1 MVAACVCGSP
11 PAALPHRQ
19 ELARLTAHLQPPSVF
34 TCGAPHWQPPS
45 VPAQFLLAHQGSRA
59 LMSEANATNARRE
72 SPWRLPIVTDTIP
85 PDIRPGKLCGLS
97 WHSDGH
103 LPYIALQPPTAASLI
118 SEVTCLYFFGRTN
131 HPTDCDP
138 RSNPNGCSMLSAR
151 AEEDRRR
158 IDG

>member
-19 ELARLTAHLQPPSVF
+19 EFARLTAHLQPPSVF

-85 PDIRPGKLCGLS
+85 PDIRPGNLCGLS
-97 WHSDGH
+97 LHSDGH
-103 LPYIALQPPTAASLI
+103 LPCIHRPPTAHRRLI
-118 SEVTCLYFFGRTN
+118 THQVTWLPLFVSQGQTITQIVTQGVTPMMDAAC
-131 HPTDCDP
+131 
-138 RSNPNGCSMLSAR
+138 
-151 AEEDRRR
+151 
-158 IDG
+158 